1 MVQLCHLVQ
10 YNKRFVML
18 AILEASHGS
27 QLGFLLICI
36 LMIKDGKKQNE
47 TDETNRERVKFVMI
61 REFLPNFSLFIL
73 F

>member
-47 TDETNRERVKFVMI
+47 TDENQQRKSEI
-61 REFLPNFSLFIL
+61 RDDQGIPA
-73 F
+73 